1 MKDWTGNNKTVFSQ
15 LGATNHSESER
26 EANDFYATDPAV
38 IDQLIAKYEIP
49 VKVWECACGTGNLSE
64 RLKELGHEV
73 VSTDLIDRGYG
84 EVQNFFEVMQMPED
98 CNCILTNPPYK
109 YATEFVQHALNL
121 LPVGGQ
127 AIFFLKTT
135 FLETERRYK
144 DIFKNTPPQ
153 LVYQFIRRAMCAK
166 NGDFVEARKMGSA
179 VSYAFFIWEKGYKGN
194 VMLDWI

>member
-1 MKDWTGNNKTVFSQ
+1 MFSQ